1 MLDTSRDI
9 MCGVF
14 DSSVNMKN
22 KSRSELR
29 VVRYYELE
37 IFTENVGVCYVNG
50 KAYPIKRGLLLCSR
64 PGQERYSQLPI
75 RCNYI
80 RLVAVDSREAMALS
94 EFPQASTVAEGD
106 IDKIAALFLKLAT
119 AMVSESDKTL
129 RDLRANAIFWD
140 ILYHCRRSTTSAQA
154 LPDNTA
160 GTVTVMKAKEYI
172 EDNFRFECTLSRIAE
187 HVHVSPNHLHTVF
200 KKKMGVSPLGY
211 VQELRI
217 DAAKQRI
224 MAENG
229 SMLQIALELGFSSQ
243 SHFIK
248 VFRQQVGITPSGYRK
263 RMNREY

>member
-1 MLDTSRDI
+1 MLDSSRDL
-9 MCGVF
+9 MCGIF

-29 VVRYYELE
+29 TVRYYELE
-37 IFTENVGVCYVNG
+37 LFTESSGICYVNG
-50 KAYPIKRGLLLCSR
+50 KAYPIKRGMLLCSR

-75 RCNYI
+75 RCHYI
-80 RLVAVDSREAMALS
+80 RLIAIDSEEGRVLS
-94 EFPQASTVAEGD
+94 EFPQASTVADGD

-119 AMVSESDKTL
+119 AMVSENDKTL
-129 RDLRANAIFWD
+129 RNLRVNGIFWD
-140 ILYHCRRSTTSAQA
+140 ILYHCKRSTTSAEA
-154 LPDNTA
+154 LPDNTS

-172 EDNFRFECTLSRIAE
+172 EDNFRGECTLSVIAE

-248 VFRQQVGITPSGYRK
+248 VFRQYVGITPSEYR
-263 RMNREY
+263 RRVNREY

>member
-1 MLDTSRDI
+1 MLDSSRDI

-29 VVRYYELE
+29 TIRYYELE
-37 IFTENVGVCYVNG
+37 LFTESSGTSYIDG
-50 KAYPIKRGLLLCSR
+50 RAHPISRGTLICAR

-80 RLVAVDSREAMALS
+80 RLVAVDSVEAAELA
-94 EFPQASTVAEGD
+94 EFPQVSTLAESD
-106 IDKIAALFLKLAT
+106 VDKIAALFLKLAT
-119 AMVSESDKTL
+119 AMISETDKSL
-129 RDLRANAIFWD
+129 RNLRVNSVFWD
-140 ILYHCRRSTTSAQA
+140 ILYRCKRSTTSARA
-154 LPDNTA
+154 LPDNTS

-172 EDNFRFECTLSRIAE
+172 EDNFRGECTLSVIAE

-211 VQELRI
+211 VQEKRI

-224 MAENG
+224 MADNG
-229 SMLQIALELGFSSQ
+229 SMLQIALDLGFSSQ

-248 VFRQQVGITPSGYRK
+248 VFRQLVGMTPSEYRK

>member
-1 MLDTSRDI
+1 MLDSSRDI
-9 MCGVF
+9 MCGIF

-29 VVRYYELE
+29 TVRYYELE
-37 IFTENVGVCYVNG
+37 LFTESSGTSYIDG
-50 KAYPIKRGLLLCSR
+50 RAYPISRGTLICAR
-64 PGQERYSQLPI
+64 PRQERYSQLPI
-75 RCNYI
+75 RCHYI
-80 RLVAVDSREAMALS
+80 RLVAVDSVEAAALS
-94 EFPQASTVAEGD
+94 EFPQVSKVAEAD

-119 AMVSESDKTL
+119 AMVSENDKKL
-129 RDLRANAIFWD
+129 RDLRVNGIFWD
-140 ILYHCRRSTTSAQA
+140 ILYHCKRSTTSAQA
-154 LPDNTA
+154 LPDNTS

-172 EDNFRFECTLSRIAE
+172 EDNFRGECTLSVIAE

-211 VQELRI
+211 VQGLRI
-217 DAAKQRI
+217 DAAKQMI

-248 VFRQQVGITPSGYRK
+248 VFRHYVGITPSEYRK

>member
-1 MLDTSRDI
+1 

-14 DSSVNMKN
+14 DSTVNMKN

-29 VVRYYELE
+29 QVRYYELE
-37 IFTENVGVCYVNG
+37 LFTESSGTSYIDG
-50 KAYPIKRGLLLCSR
+50 RAYPISRGTLICAR
-64 PGQERYSQLPI
+64 PRQERYSQLPI
-75 RCNYI
+75 RCHYI
-80 RLVAVDSREAMALS
+80 RLVAVDSVEAAVLS
-94 EFPQASTVAEGD
+94 EFPQVSKVAEAD

-119 AMVSESDKTL
+119 AMVSENDKKL
-129 RDLRANAIFWD
+129 RDLRVNGVFWD
-140 ILYHCRRSTTSAQA
+140 ILYHCRRSTTSARA
-154 LPDNTA
+154 LPDNTV

-172 EDNFRFECTLSRIAE
+172 EDNYRFECTLSKIAE

-211 VQELRI
+211 IQGLRI

-248 VFRQQVGITPSGYRK
+248 VFRQYVGITPSEYRK

>member
-1 MLDTSRDI
+1 MLDSSKDI
-9 MCGVF
+9 MCGIF
-14 DSSVNMKN
+14 DRSVNMKN
-22 KSRSELR
+22 RTRSEMR
-29 VVRYYELE
+29 VVRCYELE
-37 IFTENVGVCYVNG
+37 LFTESSGTSYIDG
-50 KAYPIKRGLLLCSR
+50 RAYPIKRGMLVCSR
-64 PGQERYSQLPI
+64 PKQERYSQLPI

-80 RLVAVDSREAMALS
+80 RLVAVDSVEARALS
-94 EFPQASTVAEGD
+94 EFPQVSMVSESE

-129 RDLRANAIFWD
+129 RDLRVNGIFWD
-140 ILYHCRRSTTSAQA
+140 ILYHCKRSTTAAAA

-172 EDNFRFECTLSRIAE
+172 EDNFRSECTLSVIAE
-187 HVHVSPNHLHTVF
+187 QVHVSPNHLHTVF

-211 VQELRI
+211 VQALRI

-248 VFRQQVGITPSGYRK
+248 VFRQQVGITPSEYRK

>member
-1 MLDTSRDI
+1 MLDASKDI
-9 MCGVF
+9 MCGIF

-22 KSRSELR
+22 KTRSELR
-29 VVRYYELE
+29 TVQYYELE
-37 IFTENVGVCYVNG
+37 LFTEKNGTSFVNG

-64 PGQERYSQLPI
+64 PRQERYSQLPI
-75 RCNYI
+75 RCHYI
-80 RLVAVDSREAMALS
+80 RLVAVDSEEARALS
-94 EFPQASTVAEGD
+94 EFPQASVVAEAD

-119 AMVSESDKTL
+119 AMISENDKTL
-129 RDLRANAIFWD
+129 RDLRVNGIFWD

-172 EDNFRFECTLSRIAE
+172 EDNFRGECTLSKIAE

-200 KKKMGVSPLGY
+200 KRKMGISPLGY
-211 VQELRI
+211 VQEKRI

-229 SMLQIALELGFSSQ
+229 SMLQIALELGFCSQ
-243 SHFIK
+243 SHFIR
-248 VFRQQVGITPSGYRK
+248 VFRQQVGITPSEYRK